1 MTEREMEIEKSRVSG
16 WTKNEKKQK
25 KPSVE
30 MPNDILHKTFDTKK
44 QLKVH
49 TLDFYMSEIPRN
61 LNGKSF
67 KCLVSTKQKLT
78 NTCCFLLYSNTS

>member
-30 MPNDILHKTFDTKK
+30 MPNDILHKTFDTKPA
-44 QLKVH
+44 QSAYTGFLHV
-49 TLDFYMSEIPRN
+49 RN
-61 LNGKSF
+61 PP
-67 KCLVSTKQKLT
+67 QP
-78 NTCCFLLYSNTS
+78 